1 MLTTIVAITLFALFC
16 LIHLCLYLGSLSI
29 SQWLVG
35 SPCAH
40 LDTKVI
46 KKNNNNNNNNQTKV
60 TIIIISEGYQFM
72 AEFSNVG
79 RQEVPSMSPFIE
91 VKFQMQLLEAL

>member
-16 LIHLCLYLGSLSI
+16 LIHLCFYLGSLSI

-40 LDTKVI
+40 LDTKAI
-46 KKNNNNNNNNQTKV
+46 KKKKKKKSQYADLNHYEQTEQKSIFDV
-60 TIIIISEGYQFM
+60 VF
-72 AEFSNVG
+72 F
-79 RQEVPSMSPFIE
+79 FI
-91 VKFQMQLLEAL
+91 FIC

>member
-46 KKNNNNNNNNQTKV
+46 KKEKKKKKKMKGGCGPVVITV
-60 TIIIISEGYQFM
+60 
-72 AEFSNVG
+72 
-79 RQEVPSMSPFIE
+79 
-91 VKFQMQLLEAL
+91 

>member
-16 LIHLCLYLGSLSI
+16 LIHFDS
-29 SQWLVG
+29 VG

-46 KKNNNNNNNNQTKV
+46 KEKKNV
-60 TIIIISEGYQFM
+60 
-72 AEFSNVG
+72 
-79 RQEVPSMSPFIE
+79 
-91 VKFQMQLLEAL
+91 

>member
-46 KKNNNNNNNNQTKV
+46 KKKKSIFHKSYHRKNNAGNRQRAV
-60 TIIIISEGYQFM
+60 SYSELYEDCEGEM
-72 AEFSNVG
+72 
-79 RQEVPSMSPFIE
+79 
-91 VKFQMQLLEAL
+91 

>member
-16 LIHLCLYLGSLSI
+16 LIHLCFYLGSLSI

-46 KKNNNNNNNNQTKV
+46 KKKKNYKRQDASVYQLFKGSIVILSHMLHILLTK
-60 TIIIISEGYQFM
+60 F
-72 AEFSNVG
+72 
-79 RQEVPSMSPFIE
+79 
-91 VKFQMQLLEAL
+91 